1 MNYYGAAGGFDLED
15 LENDIPLD
23 QLNWINQIRDDNSL
37 SLVSNVKT
45 DKYSQQVKNILYF
58 INSDFD

>member
-1 MNYYGAAGGFDLED
+1 MNCYGAAGNAGGFDLED
-15 LENDIPLD
+15 LNDIPLD
-23 QLNWINQIRDDNSL
+23 QLYQIRDDNSL
-37 SLVSNVKT
+37 SLDANVKT

>member
-1 MNYYGAAGGFDLED
+1 MNCYGAAGNVGGFDLED
-15 LENDIPLD
+15 LNDIPLD
-23 QLNWINQIRDDNSL
+23 QLYQIRDDNSL
-37 SLVSNVKT
+37 SLDANVKT